1 MLYIKQI
8 IVMVD
13 ITGMKFGKLTPIE
26 VVGKNKRRQLMWKC
40 KCDCGNESIICGS
53 EMRLGRVK
61 SCGCIR
67 KGITFTLRQR
77 NNYDLT
83 HEYGIGYTPKREIF
97 YFDLEDYD
105 KIKPY
110 SWRLNRG
117 YVAAWINGKTT
128 QMHRFILNA
137 SKIVDH
143 INHNTVDNR
152 KSNLRE
158 CTPAQNSMNR
168 NGVAGITFDKLS
180 NKWNAYIGM
189 NYKRINLGYFKVKQ
203 DAIEARKKAE
213 KEYFGKFACG
223 EILNGTAGSKSNV

>member
-13 ITGMKFGKLTPIE
+13 ITGIKFGKLTPIE

-40 KCDCGNESIICGS
+40 KCDCGNESVACGS
-53 EMRLGRVK
+53 EMRLGRIK
-61 SCGCIR
+61 SCGCLR
-67 KGITFTLRQR
+67 KEKFKLKHKRG
-77 NNYDLT
+77 NDYDLT
-83 HEYGIGYTPKREIF
+83 HEYGIGYTTRGEIF
-97 YFDLEDYD
+97 YFDLEDYE

-110 SWRLNRG
+110 SWHANRG
-117 YVAAWINGKTT
+117 YIQTLSGKTHIF
-128 QMHRFILNA
+128 MHRLVLNA
-137 SKIVDH
+137 SNIVDH
-143 INHNTVDNR
+143 INHNKSDNR

-213 KEYFGKFACG
+213 KKYFGNFTCG
-223 EILNGTAGSKSNV
+223 GDSEWRGRR

>member
-1 MLYIKQI
+1 
-8 IVMVD
+8 MVD

-40 KCDCGNESIICGS
+40 KCDCGNESVACGS
-53 EMRLGRVK
+53 EMRLGRIK
-61 SCGCIR
+61 SCGCSR
-67 KGITFTLRQR
+67 KEEIKFKHKRG
-77 NNYDLT
+77 NDYDLT
-83 HEYGIGYTPKREIF
+83 HEYGIGYTTKGEIF
-97 YFDLEDYD
+97 YFDLEDYE

-110 SWRLNRG
+110 SWYASRG
-117 YVAAWINGKTT
+117 YIQTLSGKTHIS
-128 QMHRFILNA
+128 MHRFVLNA

-143 INHNTVDNR
+143 INHNKSDNR

-180 NKWNAYIGM
+180 NKWNAYIGI

-213 KEYFGKFACG
+213 KKYFGKFACKD
-223 EILNGTAGSKSNV
+223 ILNGTVTGKSNV